1 MPETQPETQ
10 VSISGTTGVTLFTG
24 PGEGY
29 DPPLSIL
36 PIPERVMMQ

>member
-1 MPETQPETQ
+1 MGKGCQKPN

-29 DPPLSIL
+29 DPLYLYYQYPKES
-36 PIPERVMMQ
+36 